1 MRWSEYANTIILNR
15 FSLVNRVL
23 SMRIFSD
30 FGFTHVLSFFVG
42 GIFLSSVTRVREG
55 KGITPNTNTIQ
66 YSTSSHHT
74 HSSRVE

>member
-42 GIFLSSVTRVREG
+42 GIFLSSVTRAG
-55 KGITPNTNTIQ
+55 
-66 YSTSSHHT
+66 
-74 HSSRVE
+74 